1 MEYRKPVKF
10 LAHILPFIFCYISVC
25 RQVIPII
32 VVPNTKTKPGMTP
45 ILRKFKIDTRGILF
59 FSFITVWTSVDAQEL
74 KKPSEKY
81 KDAYKKYIGAT
92 CPISK
97 DSIRHFVYFSRD
109 RESIIDHPFLSL
121 TMFKGAQI
129 MYAWKNFEAQKG
141 QYNFSIL
148 KEDYEYL
155 RKHGKKIFVQL
166 QDATFNPGEKAIP
179 DYLFTDEY
187 DGGAALQYNDEGK
200 PEGWVAKRWNKKVR
214 ERFALLLRALGK
226 EFDGKIEGI
235 NLQETAIGVNQK
247 TDPGFSEQEYVNGL
261 KANMLALKKSFSS
274 STTMIYANFV
284 PGEWLPGD
292 DKGYLRSIYRYG
304 EEIGVGLGG
313 PDLMVT
319 RKGQLNHAYTL
330 MHEGQYT
337 VPIGI
342 AVQDGNYTA
351 KTGADLDYNEDA
363 DKGEK
368 SRNNIVPL
376 LHAFAKDF
384 LRVTY
389 MFWVNQD
396 PYFKEDVM
404 PCFSR

>member
-1 MEYRKPVKF
+1 MKAK
-10 LAHILPFIFCYISVC
+10 
-25 RQVIPII
+25 
-32 VVPNTKTKPGMTP
+32 
-45 ILRKFKIDTRGILF
+45 LRKFKIDTKGLLF
-59 FSFITVWTSVDAQEL
+59 FPFITLWISVNAQEWQ
-74 KKPSEKY
+74 KPSEKY
-81 KDAYKKYIGAT
+81 KDAYKKYLGAT

-97 DSIRHFVYFSRD
+97 DSIQHFVFFSRD
-109 RESIIDHPFLSL
+109 RESIIGHPLL
-121 TMFKGAQI
+121 THIMFKGAQI
-129 MYAWKNFEAQKG
+129 MYSWRDFEVQKD
-141 QYNFSIL
+141 QYDFSVL

-155 RKHGKKIFVQL
+155 KKYGKKIFIQL
-166 QDATFNPGEKAIP
+166 QDVTFNPKYKAVP
-179 DYLFTDEY
+179 EYLFTEEY
-187 DGGAALQYNDEGK
+187 GGGTVLQYNDEGK

-214 ERFALLLRALGK
+214 ERFALLLQALGK

-247 TDPGFSEQEYVNGL
+247 TDSSFSEQEYINGL

-274 STTMIYANFV
+274 STTMIYANFI
-284 PGEWLPGD
+284 PGEWLPWT
-292 DKGYLRSIYRYG
+292 DKGHLRSIYRYG

-342 AVQDGNYTA
+342 AIQDGNYIGI
-351 KTGADLDYNEDA
+351 TGADLNYNENA

-368 SRNNIVPL
+368 ARNNIVPL
-376 LHAFAKDF
+376 LHGFAKDF
-384 LRVTY
+384 LRVSY

-404 PCFSR
+404 PCFSRE

>member
-1 MEYRKPVKF
+1 M
-10 LAHILPFIFCYISVC
+10 
-25 RQVIPII
+25 
-32 VVPNTKTKPGMTP
+32 KT
-45 ILRKFKIDTRGILF
+45 IARKFKIDTKGILF
-59 FSFITVWTSVDAQEL
+59 FSFITLWTSVNAQEL
-74 KKPSEKY
+74 QNPSEKY
-81 KDAYKKYIGAT
+81 KDAYKKYLGAT

-109 RESIIDHPFLSL
+109 REAIIGHPFLTH

-129 MYAWKNFEAQKG
+129 MYSWKNFEAQKG
-141 QYNFSIL
+141 QYDFSIL

-155 RKHGKKIFVQL
+155 KKYGKKIFIQL
-166 QDATFNPGEKAIP
+166 QDATFNPDYKAIP
-179 DYLFTDEY
+179 EYVYTDEY
-187 DGGAALQYNDEGK
+187 GGGAVLQYNDEGK

-235 NLQETAIGVNQK
+235 NLQETAIGVSQK
-247 TDPGFSEQEYVNGL
+247 TDSSFSEQEYINGL
-261 KANMLALKKSFSS
+261 KANMLALKKSFSYS
-274 STTMIYANFV
+274 ATMIYANFM

-342 AVQDGNYTA
+342 AIQDGNYA
-351 KTGADLDYNEDA
+351 GNTGADLNYNKDA
-363 DKGEK
+363 DKREK
-368 SRNNIVPL
+368 LRNNIIPL
-376 LHAFAKDF
+376 LHGFAKDF
-384 LRVTY
+384 LRVSY

-404 PCFSR
+404 PCFSRE